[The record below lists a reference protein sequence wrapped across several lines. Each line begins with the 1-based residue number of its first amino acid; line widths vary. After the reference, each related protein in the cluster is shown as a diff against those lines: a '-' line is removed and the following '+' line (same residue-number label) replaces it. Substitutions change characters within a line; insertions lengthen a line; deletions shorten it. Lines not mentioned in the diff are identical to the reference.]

1 MKCKLLPI
9 PQSVRWSEAVF
20 SFPADG
26 VCYDQAAGLSLPALD
41 VLTEAIHLAGG
52 LVRRD
57 GQPLVSV
64 KLGVDKRPEW
74 YRLTVTE
81 SGIAIEAGSSAGAQ
95 QAVVTLRQ
103 NARQGRDS
111 ATLPGGL
118 GESIHYLAHLKSK

>member
-9 PQSVRWSEAVF
+9 PQSVRWS
-20 SFPADG
+20 
-26 VCYDQAAGLSLPALD
+26 
-41 VLTEAIHLAGG
+41 EAIHLAGG

-57 GQPLVSV
+57 GQPLVSL
-64 KLGVDKRPEW
+64 KLGVDKRSEW

-81 SGIAIEAGSSAGAQ
+81 SGIAIEAGSTAGAQ
-95 QAVVTLRQ
+95 QAVDTLRQ

-118 GESIHYLAHLKSK
+118 GGSIHYLAHLKSK